1 MSSPKQRV
9 VVLVGLPGSGKST
22 WLAKQG
28 GGALSSDAMRMLLR
42 DDEADQT
49 IHGEVFA
56 LLRHLLRLRLRLG
69 AATTYI
75 DSTNLSRR
83 ERRIWVKIAQEL
95 GADCEAV
102 FFDLPLAVCK
112 ARNAKRTRVVPEEA
126 MERLAGRLVRPELE
140 EGFALIRVVLD

>member
-1 MSSPKQRV
+1 MSSSKQRV

-28 GGALSSDAMRMLLR
+28 GGALSSDAMRKLLR

-49 IHGEVFA
+49 IHAEVFG
-56 LLRHLLRLRLRLG
+56 LMRQMLRLRLRLG

-75 DSTNLSRR
+75 DATNLSKR
-83 ERRIWVKIAQEL
+83 ERRVWVKIADDL

-112 ARNAKRTRVVPEEA
+112 ERNVKRTRIVPAEA
-126 MERLAGRLVRPELE
+126 MEKLAGRLVRPELV
-140 EGFALIRVVLD
+140 EGFAAIRVVAK

>member
-1 MSSPKQRV
+1 MFSSKQRV

-22 WLAKQG
+22 WLANQG
-28 GGALSSDAMRMLLR
+28 GGALSSDAMRKLLR

-75 DSTNLSRR
+75 DSTNLTRR
-83 ERRIWVKIAQEL
+83 ERRIWVKIAHDS

-102 FFDLPLAVCK
+102 FFDLPLAVCL
-112 ARNAKRTRVVPEEA
+112 ARNEKRTRVVPAEA
-126 MERLAGRLVRPELE
+126 MELMAGRLVRPEPA
-140 EGFALIRVVLD
+140 EGFAAIRVVSS

>member
-28 GGALSSDAMRMLLR
+28 GGALSSDAMRKLLR

-69 AATTYI
+69 ADTTYI

-102 FFDLPLAVCK
+102 FFDLPLVVCK
-112 ARNAKRTRVVPEEA
+112 ARNAKRTRAVPEEA
-126 MERLAGRLVRPELE
+126 MERLAGRLVRPELA

>member
-1 MSSPKQRV
+1 MSSSKQRV
-9 VVLVGLPGSGKST
+9 VVLVGLPGSGTST

-28 GGALSSDAMRMLLR
+28 GGALSSDAMRKLLR

-49 IHGEVFA
+49 IHAEVFG
-56 LLRHLLRLRLRLG
+56 LMRQMLRLRLRLG

-75 DSTNLSRR
+75 DATNLSKR
-83 ERRIWVKIAQEL
+83 ERRVWVKIADDL

-112 ARNAKRTRVVPEEA
+112 ERNVKRTRIVPAEA
-126 MERLAGRLVRPELE
+126 MEKLAGRLVRPELV
-140 EGFALIRVVLD
+140 EGFAAIRVVAK